1 MLCSRC
7 SQNLPDGSQFCLKC
21 GQSVLSATNSAAL
34 ATTSP
39 APRWQRLIL
48 LWLLLLTLLGAML
61 WAVTSEIPAAVEH
74 GKLAINSPSKLAI
87 FASLPQ
93 LHVCGKAR

>member
-1 MLCSRC
+1 
-7 SQNLPDGSQFCLKC
+7 
-21 GQSVLSATNSAAL
+21 
-34 ATTSP
+34 
-39 APRWQRLIL
+39 
-48 LWLLLLTLLGAML
+48 LLGAML

-74 GKLAINSPSKLAI
+74 GKVAINSPSKLAI